1 MTPLARPVRR
11 GFLVAHVAVSVGWLG
26 LTLCLLVLAVTGAV
40 SDSAATAEA
49 AYRSMKIFGDWLVA
63 PLALT
68 ALATGLVLSLG
79 THWGLVRHRWVLVK
93 FVLTL
98 ITATAS
104 IFALRTEINR
114 VAGEVGAGRPVP
126 DGTQLIVPPSVALAC
141 YLFMTA
147 IAVTKPWGA
156 TRWGRGARER
166 ERAGARAGERARAEG
181 RGKAVAAPPARQP
194 V

>member
-1 MTPLARPVRR
+1 MTALSRPVRR
-11 GFLVAHVAVSVGWLG
+11 GFLVAHVVVSVGWLG
-26 LTLCLLVLAVTGAV
+26 LTLCLLVLAITGAATG
-40 SDSAATAEA
+40 SAATAEA
-49 AYRSMKIFGDWLVA
+49 AYRAMRIFGDWLVA
-63 PLALT
+63 PLALS

-104 IFALRTEINR
+104 IFALRAGINE
-114 VAGEVGAGRPVP
+114 AAAEVTAGRPVP
-126 DGTQLIVPPSVALAC
+126 DAGGLVVPPTVALVT

-147 IAVTKPWGA
+147 VSVLKPWGP
-156 TRWGRGARER
+156 TRWGRRHQREQ
-166 ERAGARAGERARAEG
+166 RARRTGDAA
-181 RGKAVAAPPARQP
+181 RGTARKGVARPPAGQP